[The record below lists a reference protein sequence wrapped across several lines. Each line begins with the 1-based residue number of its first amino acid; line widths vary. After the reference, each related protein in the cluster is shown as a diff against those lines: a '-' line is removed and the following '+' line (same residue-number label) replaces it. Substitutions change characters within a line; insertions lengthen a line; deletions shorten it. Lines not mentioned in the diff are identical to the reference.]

1 MLVAGFNTQGRVDEI
16 TPRGKVVWTT
26 VFIVILGLGAAY
38 FDYRKPFNAAA
49 GAIAAP
55 NKHRAR
61 KVFMRLSVSEC
72 TPEVKN
78 GRMACPAPAVTPLRE
93 AQYRSVTL

>member
-1 MLVAGFNTQGRVDEI
+1 LAQSA
-16 TPRGKVVWTT
+16 TT
-26 VFIVILGLGAAY
+26 VYGIGGP
-38 FDYRKPFNAAA
+38 DFNAAA